1 MNERPAR
8 EEIATLTPFLRRS
21 LSKMIAKAGI
31 DGWLAARLDHDAIV
45 QETVR
50 KAIEA
55 YDKSTE
61 PIRVI
66 KSWITVILFRTL
78 IDAARRVD
86 RRGLDPALD
95 AASSESIA
103 RLEMLAA
110 DQTSPSDGAIRNEE
124 ERRLIVAMRLLP
136 EDERRV
142 IELCKL
148 EEPPMT
154 SGEAAEILGTTDAA
168 VRGLLARAMQRL
180 HNILEEGRLNAA
192 MRLLPEDERRVIELC
207 KLEEPPMTP
216 DAVAEILG
224 TTAASVRELLA
235 LALKR
240 LHKKLKA

>member
-31 DGWLAARLDHDAIV
+31 DGWLAARLDHESIV
-45 QETVR
+45 HETVR

-66 KSWITVILFRTL
+66 KPWITVILFRTL
-78 IDAARRVD
+78 IDAARRID

-103 RLEMLAA
+103 RLERLAA
-110 DQTSPSDGAIRNEE
+110 DQTSPSEGAIRNEE
-124 ERRLIVAMRLLP
+124 ERRLIVAVRLLP

-142 IELCKL
+142 IELC
-148 EEPPMT
+148 
-154 SGEAAEILGTTDAA
+154 
-168 VRGLLARAMQRL
+168 R
-180 HNILEEGRLNAA
+180 
-192 MRLLPEDERRVIELC
+192 
-207 KLEEPPMTP
+207 LEEPPMTP

-235 LALKR
+235 RALKS